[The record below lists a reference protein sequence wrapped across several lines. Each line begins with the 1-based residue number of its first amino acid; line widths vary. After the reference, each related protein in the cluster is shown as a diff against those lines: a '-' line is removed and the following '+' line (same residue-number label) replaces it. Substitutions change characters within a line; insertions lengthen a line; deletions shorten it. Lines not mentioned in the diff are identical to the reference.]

1 MKNIKKILIKIVIL
15 FLPLLFFS
23 CSSDITLELQEDG
36 KIKITYS
43 GNFASDFTKNLLLQ
57 NNFEQEDFQNE
68 DVQLDEQSL
77 KESLEKSGFSNII
90 FLSNNLEKLCIQMED
105 KNLQSSFFNT
115 GLIEIDKNTIKT
127 NFSSENLK
135 IFYNLADEE
144 LQMNLDLLIAP
155 VFNDEQMPV
164 EEYIEMISTFYGE
177 QIAEEIKNCKLQ
189 ITTIDSK
196 GKNVIS
202 LGIPELLC
210 GMY

>member
-90 FLSNNLEKLCIQMED
+90 FL
-105 KNLQSSFFNT
+105 
-115 GLIEIDKNTIKT
+115 
-127 NFSSENLK
+127 
-135 IFYNLADEE
+135 
-144 LQMNLDLLIAP
+144 
-155 VFNDEQMPV
+155 
-164 EEYIEMISTFYGE
+164 
-177 QIAEEIKNCKLQ
+177 
-189 ITTIDSK
+189 
-196 GKNVIS
+196 
-202 LGIPELLC
+202 
-210 GMY
+210 